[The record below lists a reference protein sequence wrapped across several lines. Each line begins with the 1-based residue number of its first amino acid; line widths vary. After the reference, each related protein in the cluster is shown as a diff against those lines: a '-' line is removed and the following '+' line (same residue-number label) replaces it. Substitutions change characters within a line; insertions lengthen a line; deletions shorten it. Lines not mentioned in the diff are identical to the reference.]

1 MGPQAANS
9 RALSHHTATS
19 RHDLL
24 RVVALQGTV
33 QLAMAVMEAMLTV
46 AMMMQLV
53 EAEAMLLS
61 RTRWWP

>member
-1 MGPQAANS
+1 MGPQAASS

-19 RHDLL
+19 RHNLL
-24 RVVALQGTV
+24 RVAALQGTA

-53 EAEAMLLS
+53 EAEAMLLN